1 MASVLLPL
9 PLPLPQL
16 STLFDCCRSRKESSF
31 PRAVYNSNAI
41 SSNSGNAHHFFLGR
55 ISGLCETGNLQESFR
70 VVEEFAGD
78 DKESSDAF
86 VLVREALGLLL
97 QASGRRNDIGIGR
110 KIHQLVSG
118 STRLRNDDVLCTR
131 IITMYAMCGSPNDSR
146 SVFDAFR
153 KKNLFQWNA
162 VISSYSR
169 NELYHEVLEMFIKM
183 ISETDLLPDNFT
195 FPCVI
200 KAYSAISDIGIG
212 LAVHGLIVKTGLVK
226 DVFVGNALVLF
237 YGTHG
242 FVSDALKLFEVM
254 PERSLVSWNSMIRVF
269 TDNGFSEESFLLLG
283 EMMEDDDDDGAFMPD
298 VATLVTLLPVCARE
312 REIKAGKSVHGLAVK
327 LSLDKELVVNNALMD
342 MYSKCGLINEAQVIF
357 KLNNNKNVVSW
368 NTMIGGFSDIH
379 GTFDLLRQMLAGGED
394 VKVDEVTILNA
405 VPVCF
410 DESALPSL
418 KELHCYSLKQEFVH
432 DELVAN
438 AFVASYAKCGSLSY
452 AERVFR
458 GIASKT
464 VNSWNALIGGYSQ
477 SGDPRLSL
485 DVHLQMKN
493 SGLLPDMFTVS
504 SLLSACSQLKS
515 LRLGKE
521 VHGFIV
527 RNRLERDLFVYI
539 SVLSLYIH
547 CGELFTAQVLFD
559 AMEDKSLVSW
569 NTVISGYLQNGFPE
583 RALFLFREMVLYGIQ
598 PCEIS
603 MMSVFGACS
612 LLPSLRLGR
621 EAHAYALKRSL
632 EEDAFVACSTIDM
645 YAKNGSVALSL
656 KAFNGLKEKS
666 AASWNAV
673 IMGCGIHGRA
683 KEAMVLFEEMQRTGH
698 SPDELTFLGVLT
710 ACNHSG
716 LIHEGLRYL
725 DEMKHSCGL
734 KPSLKHYACVI
745 DMLGRA
751 GQLDEALRVVKEE
764 MSEEPDV
771 GIWNS
776 LLSSCRIHQNLEM
789 GEKVAAKLF
798 ELEPEKAENYVLLSN
813 LYAGLGK
820 WDGVRKVRQ
829 RMKEMSLRK
838 DAGCSWIELNGKVF
852 SFVVGESSSDDLE
865 EIKSLWSI
873 TETEIRKMGY
883 RPDTNSVHHDISEEE
898 KIEQLRGHSEK
909 LAITYG
915 LIKTSEGTAL
925 RVYKNLRICVDCHN
939 AAKLISKVMKREIVV
954 RDNKIFHHFKN
965 GFCSCGDYW

>member
-1 MASVLLPL
+1 MASVLP
-9 PLPLPQL
+9 PLPQL
-16 STLFDCCRSRKESSF
+16 STLFNSCRSRKESSF

-41 SSNSGNAHHFFLGR
+41 SPNSSSAHHFLGR
-55 ISGLCETGNLQESFR
+55 ISSLCETGNLDESFR

-86 VLVREALGLLL
+86 LLAREALGLLL

-131 IITMYAMCGSPNDSR
+131 IITMYAMCGSPDDSR

-169 NELYHEVLEMFIKM
+169 NELYHDVLEMFIKM
-183 ISETDLLPDNFT
+183 ISETDLSPDNFT

-200 KAYSAISDIGIG
+200 KACAGISDVGVG
-212 LAVHGLIVKTGLVK
+212 LAVHGLVVKTGLIE
-226 DVFVGNALVLF
+226 DVFVGNAVVSF

-242 FVSDALKLFEVM
+242 FVSDALKLFDIM
-254 PERSLVSWNSMIRVF
+254 PERNLVSWNSMIRVF
-269 TDNGFSEESFLLLG
+269 SDNGFSEESFLLLG
-283 EMMEDDDDDGAFMPD
+283 EMMGEDDGGAFMPD
-298 VATLVTLLPVCARE
+298 VATLATVLPVCARE
-312 REIKAGKSVHGLAVK
+312 REITAGKGVHGLAVK

-342 MYSKCGLINEAQVIF
+342 MYSKCGCLNDAQIIF
-357 KLNNNKNVVSW
+357 KLNNNRNVVSW
-368 NTMIGGFSDIH
+368 NTMIAGFSAEGDIN

-394 VKVDEVTILNA
+394 VRVDEVTILNL

-410 DESALPSL
+410 DESVLLSL

-458 GIASKT
+458 GIRSKT

-477 SGDPRLSL
+477 SSDPRLSL
-485 DVHLQMKN
+485 DAHLQMKN
-493 SGLLPDMFTVS
+493 SGLLPDMFTVC

-521 VHGFIV
+521 VHGFII
-527 RNRLERDLFVYI
+527 RYRLERDLFVYI

-547 CGELFTAQVLFD
+547 CGELCTAQLLFD

-583 RALFLFREMVLYGIQ
+583 RALGLFRRMVLYGIQ

-621 EAHAYALKRSL
+621 EAHAYALKRFL
-632 EEDAFVACSTIDM
+632 EENAFMACSIIDM
-645 YAKNGSVALSL
+645 YAKNGSVTLSL
-656 KAFNGLKEKS
+656 KAFDGLKEKS
-666 AASWNAV
+666 AASWNAM

-683 KEAMVLFEEMQRTGH
+683 KEAIKLFEEMQRTGH
-698 SPDELTFLGVLT
+698 CPDELTFLGVLT

-716 LIHEGLRYL
+716 LVNEGLRYL
-725 DEMKHSCGL
+725 DAMKHSFGL
-734 KPSLKHYACVI
+734 KPNKKHYACVI
-745 DMLGRA
+745 DILGRV
-751 GQLDEALRVVKEE
+751 GQLDRALRVVKEE

-776 LLSSCRIHQNLEM
+776 LLSSCRIHQKLEM

-820 WDGVRKVRQ
+820 WNDVRKVRQ

-838 DAGCSWIELNGKVF
+838 DAGCSWIEVNGKVF
-852 SFVVGESSSDDLE
+852 SFVVGESSSDDFE
-865 EIKSLWSI
+865 EIKSRWSML
-873 TETEIRKMGY
+873 ETEIRKIGY
-883 RPDTNSVHHDISEEE
+883 RPDTSSVQHDISEEE

-915 LIKTSEGTAL
+915 LIKL
-925 RVYKNLRICVDCHN
+925 RK
-939 AAKLISKVMKREIVV
+939 
-954 RDNKIFHHFKN
+954 
-965 GFCSCGDYW
+965 